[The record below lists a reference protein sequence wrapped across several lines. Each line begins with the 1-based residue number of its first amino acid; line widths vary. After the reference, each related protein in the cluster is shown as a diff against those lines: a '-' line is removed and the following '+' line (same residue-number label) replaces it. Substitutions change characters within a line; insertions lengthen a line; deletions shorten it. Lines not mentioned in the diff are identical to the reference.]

1 VDVDGAQ
8 DCAETGQVGHV
19 YKNCATRR
27 YLRLDAQGR
36 VYRED
41 GDGHPAPMPLC
52 GGATLLILLAV
63 ATGHI
68 QPGVPTRIR
77 VPEGARV
84 PATIDNLEVLA
95 GVLDAIADGYATT
108 RERSVFLPPG

>member
-1 VDVDGAQ
+1 
-8 DCAETGQVGHV
+8 
-19 YKNCATRR
+19 
-27 YLRLDAQGR
+27 
-36 VYRED
+36 
-41 GDGHPAPMPLC
+41 
-52 GGATLLILLAV
+52 V

-77 VPEGARV
+77 VPEGARG